1 MNVAQPSCRQMGW
14 QLGFLLAEHV
24 APAQNVAAP
33 KRKNWLTEGAPGVDT
48 GYSPKRGHERGTRPS
63 LANTSAVNVSVS
75 EVKHRPWDRSS
86 TG

>member
-14 QLGFLLAEHV
+14 QLGFLLAEHG
-24 APAQNVAAP
+24 ARAQNIAAP

-48 GYSPKRGHERGTRPS
+48 GYSPCRGHERGTRPS
-63 LANTSAVNVSVS
+63 LTNASAVNVRVS
-75 EVKHRPWDRSS
+75 GVKHRPWDRSS